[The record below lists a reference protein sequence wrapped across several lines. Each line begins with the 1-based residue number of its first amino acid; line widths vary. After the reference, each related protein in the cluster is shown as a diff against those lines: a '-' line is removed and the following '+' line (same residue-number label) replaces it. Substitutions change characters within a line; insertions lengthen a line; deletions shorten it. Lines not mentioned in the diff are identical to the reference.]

1 MAKHHIIFVGYI
13 LALGQFS
20 ENTTLQENVNLMT
33 RTLMRRDVE
42 TPYEDLAENGEE
54 GSSHDVVNVLSF
66 SATSSSSNASNTSLI
81 VPPGDNVTMTCEVD
95 NTEREITFSLPR
107 RIPDYTMEPDY
118 PKAYIHI
125 NNVSCIHTD
134 CYGCMDYPNEIAI
147 KVPCE
152 PFFIDLQPPD
162 FEEDVF
168 KVLFYVVSYPEI
180 TSLQL
185 WSGDSSIPK
194 DSILDYEGMGRRI
207 EYTQLDCSLNYCVN
221 FTLKHNSIS
230 TTEDIT
236 VRISNSVGDLNIII
250 PKRQVRCP
258 EIEEDRIVFE
268 KTFPGSRF
276 ETSCPEEYIGT
287 VSRRCDNEGAC
298 EAPSFTNCTRPVFQD
313 VINKLTSS
321 VTSDTLADVAQHVAE
336 VFQVEYQ
343 TIVSGDIKNVA
354 EIFSQIGNSAKQFN
368 LTVSKETMETLTKT
382 VDKLLAVDDSVWMEV
397 SRDNVSADPGAQLLL
412 SMEEITQTIFK
423 SETFTEVTVK
433 TENIELEIKQE
444 TTNQIRYPDPKSTE
458 RGNEIQFS
466 QTKEET
472 FKYSII
478 VYKNVS
484 EKFTVQK
491 FTDNKENRAKV
502 PEATTEVLNSDVIS
516 FSLDPKPSTLNNKPL
531 ELTFTTQNKTA
542 LKQICS
548 YLVRS
553 SKENTWATDGCETRL
568 VQDKVICSCQHLTN
582 FAVLMS
588 RYEADETQWSVL
600 SFISAIGISVSL
612 VSLSVTIAFYG
623 LMWRYVKSDRS
634 VLNIHLCV
642 VLLIGYIVFIIGIS
656 KTENPTTCALIAGLL
671 HFSFLTV
678 FFVMLAQGILI
689 LKTVTSVSS
698 TSIVKFLYPLMYG
711 GPSIVVVVSVAVTQ
725 GAGYGTH
732 KICWFDPKSDLLWA
746 FVGPAF
752 LVVLVNVV
760 ILIAVLRIMQTS
772 HALMDKDVTKKTKS
786 LLRSV
791 CVLTPILGLTWTF
804 GVLSISIDNIVFQY
818 LFAVS
823 NSLQGVLIF
832 IFQCL
837 LQYQVRNGLRAIIR
851 RYRASSSVSSSRVVS
866 SSQER
871 SSSESHVRRKKRSM
885 GGDAL
890 LKSES
895 EHLEQTKM

>member
-1 MAKHHIIFVGYI
+1 MAKQHIIFVGYI
-13 LALGQFS
+13 LALGQCS
-20 ENTTLQENVNLMT
+20 DNKTLQENVNIMT
-33 RTLMRRDVE
+33 RTLMKRDLE
-42 TPYEDLAENGEE
+42 TPYEDLAENGKE

-107 RIPDYTMEPDY
+107 KFPDYKIEPGY
-118 PKAYIHI
+118 SKAYIHI
-125 NNVSCIHTD
+125 NNVSCIHTG
-134 CYGCMDYPNEIAI
+134 CYGCMVYPTEIAI

-152 PFFIDLQPPD
+152 PFFINLQPPD

-180 TSLQL
+180 TSLHF
-185 WSGDSSIPK
+185 WSGDSSIAK

-230 TTEDIT
+230 TREDIT

-258 EIEEDRIVFE
+258 EIEEDGIVFE

-287 VSRRCDNEGAC
+287 VSRRCDNEGAW
-298 EAPSFTNCTRPVFQD
+298 EAPRFTNCTRPVFQD

-321 VTSDTLADVAQHVAE
+321 VTSDTLADVAQNVAE

-382 VDKLLAVDDSVWMEV
+382 VDKLLAADDSVWMEV
-397 SRDNVSADPGAQLLL
+397 SRDNVSTDPGAQLLL

-466 QTKEET
+466 QIKEET

-502 PEATTEVLNSDVIS
+502 PEGTTEVLNSD
-516 FSLDPKPSTLNNKPL
+516 
-531 ELTFTTQNKTA
+531 NKTA

-553 SKENTWATDGCETRL
+553 SKESTWATDGCETRL
-568 VQDKVICSCQHLTN
+568 VQDKVTCSCQHLTN

-600 SFISAIGISVSL
+600 SFISAIGISISL
-612 VSLSVTIAFYG
+612 VSLSVTIAVYG

-752 LVVLVNVV
+752 SVVLVNVV

-772 HALMDKDVTKKTKS
+772 HALMDKDVKKKTKS

-837 LQYQVRNGLRAIIR
+837 LQYQVRNGLRSIIR

-871 SSSESHVRRKKRSM
+871 SSSESHVRRKKRSS